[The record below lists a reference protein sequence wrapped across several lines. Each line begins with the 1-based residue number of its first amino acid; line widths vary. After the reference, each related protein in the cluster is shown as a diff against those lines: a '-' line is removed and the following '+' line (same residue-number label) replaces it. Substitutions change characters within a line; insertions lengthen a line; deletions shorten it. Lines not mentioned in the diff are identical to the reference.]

1 MDGLPLRGARRESRA
16 RPSPGAPAPTAAP
29 EHREAAAPCAGV
41 PPLRRA
47 RARPA
52 RPREAPPAGLAA
64 RGCGRG
70 GSCAEAAGLAA
81 RGCGRG
87 GGCGDAAGAGPA
99 RRRPGRVV
107 RGGGRWRRESDRS
120 AHRMG
125 RGKCGAEHIAPLRR
139 LIRKEI
145 RVSGR
150 RPGCGSRIPTHEPH
164 PAYPR
169 RVRSRTAAHRRRT
182 HKAPHGLHAL
192 IRCAS
197 DAYPTSYSLI
207 GEAERGETFHFW
219 PKPRGDLL

>member
-1 MDGLPLRGARRESRA
+1 
-16 RPSPGAPAPTAAP
+16 
-29 EHREAAAPCAGV
+29 
-41 PPLRRA
+41 
-47 RARPA
+47 
-52 RPREAPPAGLAA
+52 
-64 RGCGRG
+64 
-70 GSCAEAAGLAA
+70 
-81 RGCGRG
+81 
-87 GGCGDAAGAGPA
+87 
-99 RRRPGRVV
+99 
-107 RGGGRWRRESDRS
+107 
-120 AHRMG
+120 MG